1 MGCGSSKSVAVVDAM
16 PGCSPSEE
24 TKHKEPISVKV
35 KGPGGKKMAVANIIT
50 VKEVASCE
58 SIPTESQYGSS
69 DSITA
74 MSAKSASSSSNEL
87 RNGSAKSTDSGLGK
101 ECSVIITENSSP
113 PLKDV
118 ATVPENLPEPDLT
131 IDGKQIETPGPIGH
145 RKRTRSKGRLPPVHP
160 TGRKWIQENSN
171 SSASNTADK
180 SLEAILQRRVQFAD
194 VLINELPLSSSIV
207 KRPVSRGGVA
217 FDIKD
222 SEGTAA
228 AKSHNRK
235 PACVLKYAE
244 HRRAV
249 KMATHVELDEKQK
262 AADKRRKVSEN
273 ECTSKFLKK
282 CDINLTTQ
290 RELQLEPAKTNK
302 H

>member
-35 KGPGGKKMAVANIIT
+35 KGPGEKKMTVANIIT
-50 VKEVASCE
+50 VKAVASCE

-74 MSAKSASSSSNEL
+74 MSAKSASSSSNEF

-101 ECSVIITENSSP
+101 ECGVIITENSSP
-113 PLKDV
+113 PLRDV

-131 IDGKQIETPGPIGH
+131 IDGKQIETPGPIRH

-222 SEGTAA
+222 GEGTAA

-249 KMATHVELDEKQK
+249 KVATHAELDEKQK

-273 ECTSKFLKK
+273 E
-282 CDINLTTQ
+282 
-290 RELQLEPAKTNK
+290 
-302 H
+302 